1 MSWASPFTLQAAER
15 LPFAQAIERIEA
27 SLRFGIDPSLA
38 PIRRLLAEL
47 GHPEYSY
54 ECVQVAGTN
63 GKTSTSRYT
72 AALLHAQ
79 GRKVGLYTSPHLV
92 SYTER
97 VEVDGEPVGE

>member
-1 MSWASPFTLQAAER
+1 MSWASPFALQTAER

-79 GRKVGLYTSPHLV
+79 GPRSAFTRARTL
-92 SYTER
+92 
-97 VEVDGEPVGE
+97 